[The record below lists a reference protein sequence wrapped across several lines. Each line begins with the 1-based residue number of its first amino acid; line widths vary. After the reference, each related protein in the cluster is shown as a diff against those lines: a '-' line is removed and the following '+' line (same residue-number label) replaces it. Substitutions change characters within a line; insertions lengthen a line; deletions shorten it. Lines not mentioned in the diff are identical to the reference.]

1 MKELGRD
8 WGCELKS
15 SWNTIPYEMM
25 DPCGSYESHQITSG
39 TERAIPDLLKLIE
52 SYPDGAERAI
62 ETLYNIAST
71 AIKALGKA
79 EEIDADAFRR
89 FAGYKT
95 KWPHMLE
102 QSKGWVKSRMPE
114 DVRRVLYDMGLG
126 ETGMEFWE
134 GKDDPIGISCKHWF
148 SVLISNMEYPDYWH
162 ERFSIMEP
170 GDGLEPTDE
179 YIFYH
184 FCDLPALENKSSVL
198 REWAKAIFE
207 LIFLDI
213 DFTGFGTT
221 HLRGYKTIPDR
232 SDLEAAGV
240 GLIELPKGT
249 SELFDRNS
257 LAYSL
262 FWPCSESFLS
272 RAKTVENKNT
282 YDEAKEIAEAE
293 VYKRRRTRD
302 GEIPDLD
309 DSPLEDF
316 EREEVKEFAKKL
328 VDANSMQQGVDPPS
342 DEVFKENAV
351 NTLANRLTT
360 FAGKRELRRKST

>member
-1 MKELGRD
+1 MKDLDRD
-8 WGCELKS
+8 WSSELKS
-15 SWNTIPYEMM
+15 SWSIIPYEMM

-71 AIKALGKA
+71 AITALAKA

-114 DVRRVLYDMGLG
+114 DVRRVLYDIGLG
-126 ETGMEFWE
+126 ETGMGLWK
-134 GKDDPIGISCKHWF
+134 GKDDAIGISCKHWF
-148 SVLISNMEYPDYWH
+148 SVLISLRDYPDYWH
-162 ERFSIMEP
+162 ERFSFMEP
-170 GDGLEPTDE
+170 EDGLEPTDE
-179 YIFYH
+179 YIFYQS
-184 FCDLPALENKSSVL
+184 CDLPALENESFIL

-213 DFTGFGTT
+213 DLTGFRTT
-221 HLRGYKTIPDR
+221 HPQGYKTIPDR

-240 GLIELPKGT
+240 ELIELPKGT

-257 LAYSL
+257 FAYSL

-272 RAKTVENKNT
+272 RAKTVENKNA
-282 YDEAKEIAEAE
+282 YNEAKEIAEAE
-293 VYKRRRTRD
+293 AYKRRRTRD

-316 EREEVKEFAKKL
+316 EHEEVGEFAKKL
-328 VDANSMQQGVDPPS
+328 VDTNSTQQGVDPPS

-351 NTLANRLTT
+351 NTLANRLAT
-360 FAGKRELRRKST
+360 FARKRELRRKST